1 MSATPRQPR
10 RRRTLAAVL
19 ALLLAAAAGLV
30 VSMRAAEAAGVGL
43 APTALVAVDGTAV
56 VESYRYNG
64 ADTYQNLDAYYDS
77 SWVGGAGRPAVIVIH
92 GGSWANATKANS
104 TPVSKKFFAEGFAVF
119 NMNYR
124 LTAPTGSHAGTPWP
138 GQRTDVSLAIQW
150 VKANAKKFG
159 VNPNRIALYG
169 FSSGGHMAI
178 TSSSYYRNVRAA
190 VSVSGVLQ
198 PHRVMDVAVNGSS
211 GGDVRGTG
219 VVVLSQWA
227 ALAVQCPYYPTWS
240 ECNSRWNSFKP
251 ETYFSSAAPPF
262 YAMMGDKDTVVPP
275 STLGAI
281 DYWATKKGQKH
292 VTVMVPG
299 AAHDERML
307 TNDPARWAAM
317 ITWLRSKTA

>member
-1 MSATPRQPR
+1 MSTTTRQVR
-10 RRRTLAAVL
+10 RRRAFAAVL
-19 ALLLAAAAGLV
+19 ALLLAAASGLV

-77 SWVGGAGRPAVIVIH
+77 SWVGGPGRPAVIVIH
-92 GGSWANATKANS
+92 GGSWANATKAS
-104 TPVSKKFFAEGFAVF
+104 GTATSQKLFGEGFAVF
-119 NMNYR
+119 NINYR

-138 GQRTDVSLAIQW
+138 AQRTDVSLAIGW

-178 TSSSYYRNVRAA
+178 ATSVYYRNVRAA

-198 PHRVMDVAVNGSS
+198 PHRVMDVAVNGTAAERTS
-211 GGDVRGTG
+211 G
-219 VVVLSQWA
+219 VVILSQWTTM
-227 ALAVQCPYYPTWS
+227 AVQCPYYPTWG
-240 ECNSRWNSFKP
+240 ECNTRWNSFKP
-251 ETYFSSAAPPF
+251 ETYFSPSAPPF

-275 STLGAI
+275 ATLGAV
-281 DYWATKKGQKH
+281 DYWATKKGQPH

-307 TNDPARWAAM
+307 RDDPARWAAM
-317 ITWLRSKTA
+317 ITWLRAKTA